1 LFLVWLGLVT
11 VFVTLSSPHLQVL
24 LQFLKKMAQ
33 RHSENLYVTLKEQ
46 VTTRIPTFAQVLDWS
61 SVVLDAHFAQL
72 VLSKEIH
79 PLLRELQ
86 VLVAHE
92 VDSCDKME
100 TLPGRL
106 SQFLSKGTL
115 PTKKMGSY
123 CIEVLV
129 I

>member
-1 LFLVWLGLVT
+1 
-11 VFVTLSSPHLQVL
+11 
-24 LQFLKKMAQ
+24 
-33 RHSENLYVTLKEQ
+33 VTLKEQ
-46 VTTRIPTFAQVLDWS
+46 VVTRIPTFAQVLDWS

-92 VDSCDKME
+92 VDACDKME

-123 CIEVLV
+123 CIEVLL